1 MKTSTITV
9 KGQITVP
16 KELRD
21 AYGWKPGDRVGFVGE
36 ADGVKVVFSRR
47 KPVGQEIV
55 DQLKKARWR
64 KGLSTDDL
72 MAMTR
77 GDEA

>member
-9 KGQITVP
+9 KGQVTVP

-21 AYGWKPGDRVGFVGE
+21 AYGWKPGDRVGFLGE
-36 ADGVKVVFSRR
+36 ADGVKIVFSRG
-47 KPVGQEIV
+47 KSTGQETV
-55 DQLKKARWR
+55 DRLRKARWR
-64 KGLSTDDL
+64 KGLSTDAL

-77 GDEA
+77 GGSE